1 MISSILD
8 NKIRGELT
16 MANKDVVIECKDC
29 GKQFTVTAEEQEWYK
44 QKGFDLPKRYNECRK
59 SRRNHSGR

>member
-1 MISSILD
+1 M
-8 NKIRGELT
+8 T

-29 GKQFTVTAEEQEWYK
+29 GKKFTVSAEECEWYEK
-44 QKGFDLPKRYNECRK
+44 KGFDLPKRCNECRK